1 MVPWTLCDPCARFS
15 AHIPSMSEYVPV
27 VWLFWK
33 MIYERL
39 APLLNDERL
48 YMEDSGI
55 CMSWKKHPVESWL
68 CLPSK
73 NTIYLLSKPP
83 NVIYTTKD
91 RKTKEKKKKIEKPN
105 WCYYESILL
114 LLYRLISNSVY
125 KDYFFIPPPVDPYT
139 MTPIEFQ
146 PPRCCCEF
154 SLKNI
159 VLFNLM
165 QYLYYLLHAARVSAW
180 NFPSEI
186 IRISYIF
193 RWWGQ

>member
-1 MVPWTLCDPCARFS
+1 
-15 AHIPSMSEYVPV
+15 
-27 VWLFWK
+27 

-39 APLLNDERL
+39 VPSLNDERL
-48 YMEDSGI
+48 AIYGRFWNMYVL
-55 CMSWKKHPVESWL
+55 KKHPVESCF

-73 NTIYLLSKPP
+73 NTIYSRNLPF
-83 NVIYTTKD
+83 IYTTKD

-125 KDYFFIPPPVDPYT
+125 KDYFFISPRPVVPVLYHDANRVSTTSKY
-139 MTPIEFQ
+139 
-146 PPRCCCEF
+146 CEF

-159 VLFNLM
+159 VLINLM
-165 QYLYYLLHAARVSAW
+165 QYLYLLHARVSAW